1 MYFYFVF
8 NLLYTGRG
16 VTNAQIKKKTYFVCV
31 FFSYGFDI
39 TPYIVIKI
47 TPLFKV
53 DSTTNS

>member
-1 MYFYFVF
+1 
-8 NLLYTGRG
+8 
-16 VTNAQIKKKTYFVCV
+16 V

-53 DSTTNS
+53 DSTTSS